1 MSVNHP
7 EKLGITGSKNDP
19 LVSSFDLKI
28 ETKSKIIIQVK
39 NQIEMVTVTE
49 NRIFDNR
56 KISKTDNA
64 IDDLGFDSSLFYNQF
79 SSSSILMQGFTKVF

>member
-1 MSVNHP
+1 
-7 EKLGITGSKNDP
+7 
-19 LVSSFDLKI
+19 
-28 ETKSKIIIQVK
+28 
-39 NQIEMVTVTE
+39 MVTVTE

-79 SSSSILMQGFTKVF
+79 SPSLIIMQVLPRFSDNQGINHQVRLRRL